1 MLVKAMEVSGIRGS
15 FTITCE
21 ITMRVLRENRESLMA
36 VLEALV
42 YDPLISW
49 RLVQP
54 EQPDDP
60 TRVGRGGSDRGLS
73 RRVQAKEEEIFRE
86 SEEEHVS
93 RTEMRNE
100 RALKVYN
107 RVKDKLNGRDFDPN
121 IQLNV
126 EEQVARLIQQATD
139 NVALSQHFTG
149 WCAFW

>member
-1 MLVKAMEVSGIRGS
+1 MHYN
-15 FTITCE
+15 T
-21 ITMRVLRENRESLMA
+21 
-36 VLEALV
+36 
-42 YDPLISW
+42 
-49 RLVQP
+49 
-54 EQPDDP
+54 
-60 TRVGRGGSDRGLS
+60 
-73 RRVQAKEEEIFRE
+73 E